1 MALGD
6 FHHGSDVRL
15 SKFLANKLRILYI
28 VLIETK
34 LIVTEAAL
42 YLHRGWISIY
52 KLMGSKFPQNK
63 IHVLIR
69 TELLLHHKL

>member
-42 YLHRGWISIY
+42 YFVQRLNFHI
-52 KLMGSKFPQNK
+52 
-63 IHVLIR
+63 
-69 TELLLHHKL
+69 